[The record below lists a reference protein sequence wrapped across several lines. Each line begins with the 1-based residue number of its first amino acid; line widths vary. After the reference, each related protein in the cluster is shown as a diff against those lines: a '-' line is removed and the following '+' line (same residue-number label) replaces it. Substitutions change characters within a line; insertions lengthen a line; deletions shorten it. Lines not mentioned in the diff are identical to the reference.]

1 MSSDPE
7 TYPLSPAGLGGSWYL
22 QSPCSAE
29 GLLDEMDN
37 AGVDRAVLVQPL
49 GAYSFD
55 NRYAAASAATHPDRL
70 VAACCVDPDGE
81 SPTRTLRGWLD
92 RSGVGGVR
100 FFALSEQRSWPR
112 GRASRSANPV
122 HTGEAVAR
130 AARER
135 SEQERETPRP
145 DATGSSLTAHALD
158 DPEAFV
164 LWEQAAASGAH
175 VIVTV
180 YESQFGE
187 LAAVLGRFG
196 DVAVSLDHC
205 GFCDVRRPEPLLALA
220 RFENLNLKVTTN
232 IIDAATAAEGTARG
246 FVGRLAGAFGAER
259 LMWGSDYCQ
268 THDRSYAELVRTGIT
283 AFGGLSGSQQDACL
297 GGTAERLWFGG

>member
-100 FFALSEQRSWPR
+100 FFALSEQRSWM
-112 GRASRSANPV
+112 S
-122 HTGEAVAR
+122 
-130 AARER
+130 
-135 SEQERETPRP
+135 
-145 DATGSSLTAHALD
+145 
-158 DPEAFV
+158 DPETFV
-164 LWEQAAASGAH
+164 LWEQAAAGGAH

-268 THDRSYAELVRTGIT
+268 THDRSYAELVRTGIA
-283 AFGGLSGSQQDACL
+283 AFGGLSGSQRDACL